1 MPADIMLSSSLS
13 KLQRLSRRAPTAGP
27 PPVKGGPQGP
37 GEALALDKGVQWR
50 STAEGRSGSPP
61 GPVPVLHRT
70 ILWSLAVRPYHIVWQ
85 VKEILDQNKA
95 ERHIRGGIATRKKYK
110 GT

>member
-1 MPADIMLSSSLS
+1 MEEHGGRPLLVCA
-13 KLQRLSRRAPTAGP
+13 RP
-27 PPVKGGPQGP
+27 PPP
-37 GEALALDKGVQWR
+37 GFD
-50 STAEGRSGSPP
+50 
-61 GPVPVLHRT
+61 RT
-70 ILWSLAVRPYHIVWQ
+70 ILCSLAVRPYHIVWQ